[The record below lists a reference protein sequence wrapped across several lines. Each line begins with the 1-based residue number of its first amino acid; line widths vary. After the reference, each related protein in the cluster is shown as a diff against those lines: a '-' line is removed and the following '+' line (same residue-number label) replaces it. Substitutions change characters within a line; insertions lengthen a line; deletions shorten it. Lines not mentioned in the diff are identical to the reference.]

1 MLHAKRHTSP
11 TGTDD
16 PFSGNAALFGAPC
29 GGMLVRQAR
38 GTDVRR
44 ATWRVI
50 ARVDAPLLLSLV
62 GWVGIGLVIGRLTYA
77 ALIRRPAKAQRADLP
92 LTLILGLVGALIGGA
107 VGWSTH
113 GGLNA
118 VLASLIGAALGT
130 LLICLVFQFI
140 VPV

>member
-1 MLHAKRHTSP
+1 M
-11 TGTDD
+11 
-16 PFSGNAALFGAPC
+16 
-29 GGMLVRQAR
+29 
-38 GTDVRR
+38 
-44 ATWRVI
+44 I
-50 ARVDAPLLLSLV
+50 ARVDAPLLVGLV
-62 GWVGIGLVIGRLTYA
+62 GWVWIGLVIGGLTYA
-77 ALIRRPAKAQRADLP
+77 ALIRRPAKQQRADLP

-118 VLASLIGAALGT
+118 VLASLIGAALGA